1 MDRIKKYVVAG
12 RPVTGKR
19 VLTWSFGIALLIA
32 LAVVGILNYA
42 ARQLDPL
49 LAEVPVVEI
58 KNGVS
63 IRPENTVWEKTFS
76 ESGFTV
82 RIDTRDSNAEST
94 EGNGVTLM
102 RDKVV
107 VKTPQQAE
115 TFPLPDENLTMDRVF
130 WAQTLKTGIA
140 NMGIVLG
147 VMAFVGLF
155 LGYWGTVGLTCLF
168 GRIIGR
174 LWPIDMIR
182 RVAAVGWISILVLDV
197 ILMLTARGFSVWIA
211 MGFATV
217 LSVLCLSWPIEGQ

>member
-32 LAVVGILNYA
+32 LAVVGILTYA
-42 ARQLDPL
+42 ARRLDPL
-49 LAEVPVVEI
+49 LTEVPVVEI
-58 KNGVS
+58 GGGVTL
-63 IRPENTVWEKTFS
+63 RPENTVWEKTFS

-82 RIDTRDSNAEST
+82 RIDTRDLNAEPT

-115 TFPLPDENLTMDRVF
+115 TFPLPEENLTMDRAF
-130 WAQTLKTGIA
+130 WVHTLKTGIA
-140 NMGIVLG
+140 NMGILLG
-147 VMAFVGLF
+147 VMAFAGLF
-155 LGYWGTVGLTCLF
+155 LGYWGTVGLTHLF

-174 LWPIDMIR
+174 RWPADMVR
-182 RVAAVGWISILVLDV
+182 RAAAVGWISILILDV
-197 ILMLTARGFSVWIA
+197 ILMLTAGGFSVWIA